1 MPFETDTATRKRRLR
16 SGPGLLAL
24 AACCTLFAACQHTPQ
39 PESMPTPMPPVAE
52 APVPAQA
59 AATAPAPAVVA
70 APGAAPGA
78 AQAMAPVEAV
88 EDATA
93 GLLRYATRL
102 RAMSASELKQELST
116 LGGQGPRGGAGP
128 ATGTGT
134 NPNPKTQMQ
143 LALVLLQ
150 IREPVETARALGLL
164 QRVATSTEPGASGY
178 KALAYLLIDNLITTR
193 RLEDNLER
201 SSQQLRESQRRIDVL
216 NERLDAM
223 RAIERSMNAPPPNA
237 PRPVRQ

>member
-1 MPFETDTATRKRRLR
+1 
-16 SGPGLLAL
+16 
-24 AACCTLFAACQHTPQ
+24 
-39 PESMPTPMPPVAE
+39 
-52 APVPAQA
+52 
-59 AATAPAPAVVA
+59 
-70 APGAAPGA
+70 
-78 AQAMAPVEAV
+78 MAPVEAV

-134 NPNPKTQMQ
+134 SPTPKTQMQ

-164 QRVATSTEPGASGY
+164 QRVATSAEPGASGY

-201 SSQQLRESQRRIDVL
+201 TSQQLRESQRRIDVL

-223 RAIERSMNAPPPNA
+223 RAIERSMNGSPPNA